1 MECDRTDSSI
11 NRIGP
16 DTTYSSTTR
25 SNNWPGIRTSTVTAT
40 ASAGTRSTAST
51 SVSSCKS
58 TGSVSAAAADTGF
71 AARFQSVAAPGTCSR
86 TVPANE
92 TSSYGFDSPV
102 AADCSR
108 TWYHDAT
115 TACIATKCSTAGAD
129 AASTASTDAT
139 DAAGTISVPAG
150 AGSASSTSTRL

>member
-11 NRIGP
+11 SRIGP
-16 DTTYSSTTR
+16 DTTYSSATR

-40 ASAGTRSTAST
+40 ASAGTRT

-71 AARFQSVAAPGTCSR
+71 AVRFQSVAAQSTRSR
-86 TVPANE
+86 TVLASK
-92 TSSYGFDSPV
+92 TSSCGFDSTV
-102 AADCSR
+102 AVDCSR

-115 TACIATKCSTAGAD
+115 TACIATECSTAGAD
-129 AASTASTDAT
+129 AASTVSTDAT
-139 DAAGTISVPAG
+139 DAAGDRKSVV
-150 AGSASSTSTRL
+150 